1 MNINFMNEIG
11 TAYLDGEK
19 YSLYAELTDDGY
31 LNRFIGLSKIGKKR
45 RIPKS
50 FILRQIRNC
59 EKPITVNG
67 ASIKKKNITGGL
79 RYSNHDNWKEEYV
92 EFVYTESHL
101 SEVLARLATTFK
113 YISEIN
119 TSDTRK

>member
-11 TAYLDGEK
+11 TAYLD
-19 YSLYAELTDDGY
+19 
-31 LNRFIGLSKIGKKR
+31 
-45 RIPKS
+45 
-50 FILRQIRNC
+50 
-59 EKPITVNG
+59 VNDT
-67 ASIKKKNITGGL
+67 SIKKKNITGGI

-119 TSDTRK
+119 TSDTKK